1 MKENMLRFEREQ
13 QERVVYCFLKMPII
27 SSKTNDEL
35 TFQYHVSFVLMN
47 KMVLYLNIF
56 LIILN
61 VQKDSLSYSWYN
73 WNWIGWTC
81 TSYEPIFILFFLLFV
96 NTHHWFVISAI
107 YSNCMPFMYLFNVS
121 FGEDFIS
128 LFNLYLIHFVYLIG
142 K

>member
-1 MKENMLRFEREQ
+1 MLRFERAQ

-61 VQKDSLSYSWYN
+61 VQKDSLSYSWFK
-73 WNWIGWTC
+73 
-81 TSYEPIFILFFLLFV
+81 SKHVFF
-96 NTHHWFVISAI
+96 H
-107 YSNCMPFMYLFNVS
+107 
-121 FGEDFIS
+121 
-128 LFNLYLIHFVYLIG
+128 LFNLFIRERFSWVIHYKHLNSILYFLL
-142 K
+142 